1 MQAMN
6 FWFVNQTSTAKHEG
20 NETYLWCPKKAKG
33 GRTFQYYENIR
44 RIKPGDVVLS
54 FFKGNIQGFGTA
66 QTYSYTYLRPPH
78 YGGTVWMDLGWRCDV
93 SFSHFQAPVNHRKHT
108 PDLLPHLY
116 TRAEGECNP
125 LDKNGRIHQG
135 SYLSR
140 IKPEFVE
147 VIAKAAANKEL
158 LDILRHRKTEID
170 EGQALDIIGYRHT
183 LIDDLAM
190 RNLENEY
197 DADSVRDLLRARY
210 GLGVFRKHVARFEQS
225 CRITN
230 QLHGYALVA
239 CHIKPW
245 REASGPEKLDGAN
258 GLLLDPRAARLFNY
272 GLFSFEDNGSII
284 KSDAIDKDDALTHSL
299 FKGKPAK
306 KTFNK
311 EQKHFLQHHREYVLL
326 NPYKKK

>member
-66 QTYSYTYLRPPH
+66 QTYSYTSQRPPH
-78 YGGTVWMDLGWRCDV
+78 YEGTVWMDLGWRCDV

-125 LDKNGRIHQG
+125 LDKNGQIHQG
-135 SYLSR
+135 GYLSR